1 MFKRSDAQLL
11 KKLFLFFQSKKLFSP
26 AFEDGNI
33 SIRHRTPHDQS
44 TKSGSNRSVLKVYMA
59 NQLELNEAEMEEY
72 EEVVNELAQQLEE
85 VTKIKD
91 ELTNNIIQLH
101 NEKDDFIKI
110 KTHQWEEEKSEYLTK
125 IQGLEFTV
133 AETNTVKVQKN
144 YT

>member
-1 MFKRSDAQLL
+1 
-11 KKLFLFFQSKKLFSP
+11 
-26 AFEDGNI
+26 
-33 SIRHRTPHDQS
+33 
-44 TKSGSNRSVLKVYMA
+44 MA